1 MFRGVILGAIA
12 VGVGMFAASLLRTE
26 KAVAGDAAADAETE
40 PATGT
45 CAARTRSGASCSR
58 PAEPGSSYCWQHG

>member
-26 KAVAGDAAADAETE
+26 KAASGDAEAEGVE
-40 PATGT
+40 GA
-45 CAARTRSGASCSR
+45 CAARTRSGAACSR
-58 PAEPGSSYCWQHG
+58 PAEPGSEYCWQHG